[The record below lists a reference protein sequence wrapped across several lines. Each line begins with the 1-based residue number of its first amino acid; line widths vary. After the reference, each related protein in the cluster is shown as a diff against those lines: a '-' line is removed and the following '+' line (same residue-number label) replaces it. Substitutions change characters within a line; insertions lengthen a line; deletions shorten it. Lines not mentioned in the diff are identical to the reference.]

1 MIIKIHPMQNLK
13 GLGIKTTSNIK
24 VLTGKDVKRMDVDNY
39 RLMSAVDALISDYSG
54 AAYEFLQVNK
64 PISYVLHDMEEY
76 RLGFVIDD
84 LDELIAGTKIFSIN
98 DLKVFIEDVVN
109 DIDGYAEK
117 RMKVRN
123 FIYKYN
129 DTHNCERLAES
140 MQL

>member
-1 MIIKIHPMQNLK
+1 
-13 GLGIKTTSNIK
+13 
-24 VLTGKDVKRMDVDNY
+24 
-39 RLMSAVDALISDYSG
+39 MSAVDALISDYSG

-84 LDELIAGTKIFSIN
+84 LDELIAGAKIFSIN